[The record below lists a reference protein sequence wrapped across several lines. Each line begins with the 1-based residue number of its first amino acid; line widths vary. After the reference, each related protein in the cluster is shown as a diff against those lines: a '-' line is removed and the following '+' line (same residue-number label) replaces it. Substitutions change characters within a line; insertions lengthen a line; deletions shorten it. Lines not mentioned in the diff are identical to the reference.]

1 MTTSSNILITT
12 KTLQIG
18 VRLYKLGHMDVD
30 PTLLVGAEQS
40 GTTLLRLMLDS
51 HPEVSFAEEFEYAV
65 SHIGSDGSFPSLA
78 DYKGLLATDRPFS
91 TSGFTIDES
100 LGYEQLINGFLQS
113 RRAKK
118 GALVVGA
125 TLHSDFSKALWLWPN
140 ARFIH
145 LVRDPRDV
153 APARM
158 AEGLAGNVWHGLD
171 SWIAAEDQWAEV
183 EPCIDPDRVLTVR
196 FADLIKDHDQVLTG
210 VCRFMGVEYT
220 AQMLDYVAD
229 TDYQAPSRNVAGDWR
244 TDLSTANVRLIEAR
258 VGERLTRLGF
268 EPSGHGQWQPT
279 ERHEKWLRWEDR
291 AVRVSRRAQ
300 RYGIRLTMADLVA
313 RGMNH
318 NSMQRSLQDRF
329 NEADKSMRKKSW
341 SDTAKYRTSR

>member
-1 MTTSSNILITT
+1 MTMCRAGPDIV
-12 KTLQIG
+12 KKLQIG
-18 VRLYKLGHMDVD
+18 VRLYKLDRMDVE

-65 SHIGSDGSFPSLA
+65 AHIGPDGSFPSLE
-78 DYKGLLATDRPFS
+78 DYKRLVATNRPFS
-91 TSGFTIDES
+91 TSGFTIDEELS
-100 LGYEQLINGFLQS
+100 YEELINGFLQS

-118 GALVVGA
+118 GALIVGA
-125 TLHSDFSKALWLWPN
+125 TLHSDFSKALTLWPK
-140 ARFIH
+140 AQFIH

-158 AEGLAGNVWHGLD
+158 SEGLAGNVWHGLD
-171 SWIAAEDQWAEV
+171 SWITAEDQWAEL
-183 EPCIDPDRVLTVR
+183 EPFLDPDRVLTVR

-210 VCRFMGVEYT
+210 ICRFMGVEYT

-244 TDLSTANVRLIEAR
+244 TDLSTSDIRLIEAR
-258 VGERLTRLGF
+258 VGDRLTRLGF

-279 ERHEKWLRWEDR
+279 DRHQKWLRWEDR
-291 AVRVSRRAQ
+291 TVRVSQ
-300 RYGIRLTMADLVA
+300 RVQKYGLRLTVADLVA
-313 RGMNH
+313 RGVNH
-318 NSMQRSLQDRF
+318 DAMQRSLRDRF
-329 NEADKSMRKKSW
+329 NEADKVLRKKSW